1 MNSDISC
8 RWLSPSFIHR
18 RDVLT
23 CTDKNPRF
31 KHIIFTHTFL
41 TTITMTLAEDVNT
54 ISTFLSHEQVRLDS
68 SKDTPQ
74 HYDVIVLCVSAIFH
88 CAETVF
94 QAIQQR
100 GTSLTSTLVLCG
112 GIGHSTPHL
121 YTAVAQNPRYAHLA
135 ERINGLP
142 EAQVIETILN
152 TCYATDKANNSGV
165 RVLIEDQSTNCGA
178 NASETKK
185 LLHRHGV
192 SVVRGKVLIIQ
203 DPTMSLRTK
212 MSFEKV
218 FEDDEVVFKACP
230 TFVPEVIEVD
240 GRLSFDESGGITEE
254 ELWDMDRF
262 LGLILG
268 EIVRLRDDE
277 MGYGPKGKGFIG
289 HVDVPDAVLDA
300 YSRLERSV
308 QAKR

>member
-1 MNSDISC
+1 
-8 RWLSPSFIHR
+8 
-18 RDVLT
+18 
-23 CTDKNPRF
+23 
-31 KHIIFTHTFL
+31 
-41 TTITMTLAEDVNT
+41 MTLAKDVNI
-54 ISTFLSHEQVRLDS
+54 ISTFLSHEEARLDS

-142 EAQVIETILN
+142 EAQVMETILN
-152 TCYATDKANNSGV
+152 TCYPSDNADKHGV
-165 RVLIEDQSTNCGA
+165 KVLIEDQSTNCGA
-178 NASETKK
+178 NASETRK
-185 LLHRHGV
+185 LLRKHGI
-192 SVVRGKVLIIQ
+192 SVVGGKMLIIQ

-218 FEDDEVVFKACP
+218 FEDDEVVFEACP
-230 TFVPEVIEVD
+230 TFVPKVVEVD
-240 GRLSFDESGGITEE
+240 GKLRFDESGNVTEKG
-254 ELWDMDRF
+254 LWDMDRF

-277 MGYGPKGKGFIG
+277 MGYGPRGKGFIG
-289 HVDVPDAVLDA
+289 HVEVPDAVLDA
-300 YSRLERSV
+300 YSRLGRSV

>member
-1 MNSDISC
+1 M
-8 RWLSPSFIHR
+8 P
-18 RDVLT
+18 
-23 CTDKNPRF
+23 
-31 KHIIFTHTFL
+31 
-41 TTITMTLAEDVNT
+41 LAKDVNT
-54 ISTFLSHEQVRLDS
+54 ISAFLSHEEVQLDS
-68 SKDTPQ
+68 SKNTPQ
-74 HYDVIVLCVSAIFH
+74 HYDVFVLCVSAIFH

-100 GTSLTSTLVLCG
+100 GISLTSTLVLCG

-135 ERINGLP
+135 KRIDGLP
-142 EAQVIETILN
+142 EAQVMETILSS
-152 TCYATDKANNSGV
+152 CYFTDDANDSGV
-165 RVLIEDQSTNCGA
+165 KVLIEDQSTNCGA

-185 LLHRHGV
+185 LLHKHGI
-192 SVVRGKVLIIQ
+192 SVVGGKVLIIQ

-218 FEDDEVVFKACP
+218 FENDEVVFEACP
-230 TFVPEVIEVD
+230 TFVPKVMEVD
-240 GRLSFDESGGITEE
+240 GGLRFVESGGTTEK

-277 MGYGPKGKGFIG
+277 MGYGPRGKGFIG
-289 HVDVPDAVLDA
+289 HVDVPDAVLGA
-300 YSRLERSV
+300 YSRLEKSV

>member
-1 MNSDISC
+1 
-8 RWLSPSFIHR
+8 
-18 RDVLT
+18 
-23 CTDKNPRF
+23 
-31 KHIIFTHTFL
+31 
-41 TTITMTLAEDVNT
+41 MTLSEDVNT
-54 ISTFLSHEQVRLDS
+54 ISTFLSHEEVQLGFHTN
-68 SKDTPQ
+68 TPQ
-74 HYDVIVLCVSAIFH
+74 HYDAIVLCVSAIFH

-135 ERINGLP
+135 ERIHGLP
-142 EAQVIETILN
+142 EAQVMETIFN
-152 TCYATDKANNSGV
+152 TCYPTDNANNSGV
-165 RVLIEDQSTNCGA
+165 KVLIEDQSTNCGA

-185 LLHRHGV
+185 LLHKHGV
-192 SVVRGKVLIIQ
+192 SVVGGRVLIIQ

-212 MSFEKV
+212 MSFAKV
-218 FEDDEVVFKACP
+218 FEDDGVVFEACP
-230 TFVPEVIEVD
+230 TFVPKVIEED
-240 GRLSFDESGGITEE
+240 GRLRFDESRGVREE

-268 EIVRLRDDE
+268 EIVRLMDDE
-277 MGYGPKGKGFIG
+277 MGYGPRGKGFIG

-300 YSRLERSV
+300 YSRLERCV